1 MGKIAQSTTKYL
13 IEADFIAEG
22 LVEKPDVIGAVFGQ
36 TEGLLGQDLDLR
48 ELQKSGRIGR
58 IDVEL
63 REKDGKT
70 EGTIY
75 IPSSLDSSETALI
88 AAAIETIER
97 IGPCEAKITLR
108 DVKDIRE
115 VKREYVVDRAKE
127 ILQKLMKEQPDAD
140 ALAEAIK
147 GSVRTS
153 EIIEHNGI
161 ECGPDAVNAEEVILV
176 EGRAD
181 VINLLKAG
189 IKNVAAIGGTASTR
203 KLEEFTRNKKV
214 TAFLDGDRGGDLVL
228 KKLSRFVKVDYVAR
242 APDGKEVEELA
253 DKEIFI
259 CLKQKLPF
267 VEAIKKKYSIKKPR
281 KHETMEEHQ
290 EYKENKEFLT
300 PERKQKIIDILDK
313 MVGTRAAYV
322 FNEKM
327 KMVDKLPLTQF
338 TAENKSLENAKIVL
352 IDGTITKEIAEEAN
366 KAGVEYL
373 IASSAEKKFTME
385 KTKILTSEDLTN
397 NF

>member
-1 MGKIAQSTTKYL
+1 L
-13 IEADFIAEG
+13 IEADFVAEG

-63 REKDGKT
+63 REKEGKT

-88 AAAIETIER
+88 AAAVETIER

-140 ALAEAIK
+140 ALAETIK
-147 GSVRTS
+147 GSVRSS
-153 EIIEHNGI
+153 EVIEYNGI
-161 ECGPDAVNAEEVILV
+161 ECGPDAVNADEIILV

-189 IKNVAAIGGTASTR
+189 IKNVAAIGGTSGAKNLT
-203 KLEEFTRNKKV
+203 EFTKNKKV
-214 TAFLDGDRGGDLVL
+214 IAFLDGDRGGDLVL
-228 KKLSRFVKVDYVAR
+228 KKLSRFVKVDFVAR
-242 APDGKEVEELA
+242 APEGKEVEELA

-259 CLKQKLPF
+259 ALKQKLPF
-267 VEAIKKKYSIKKPR
+267 IEAIKRRRQKKGFLPK
-281 KHETMEEHQ
+281 EELQ
-290 EYKENKEFLT
+290 EAPEGEFLK
-300 PERKQKIIDILDK
+300 PQIKQKMLDILDK

-327 KMVDKLPLTQF
+327 RMIEKLPLTQF
-338 TAENKSLENAKIVL
+338 TEDNKALKGAKIVL
-352 IDGTITKEIAEEAN
+352 IDGSITKEIAEAAD

-373 IASSAEKKFTME
+373 VASSAEKKFTTE
-385 KTKILTSEDLTN
+385 RTKILTSEDLTN
-397 NF
+397 NS

>member
-13 IEADFIAEG
+13 IEADFVAEG

-63 REKDGKT
+63 REKEGKT

-88 AAAIETIER
+88 AAAVETIER

-140 ALAEAIK
+140 ALAETIK
-147 GSVRTS
+147 GSVRSS
-153 EIIEHNGI
+153 EVIEYNGI
-161 ECGPDAVNAEEVILV
+161 ECGPDAVNADEIILV

-189 IKNVAAIGGTASTR
+189 IKNVAAIGGTSGAKNLT
-203 KLEEFTRNKKV
+203 EFTKNKKV
-214 TAFLDGDRGGDLVL
+214 IAFLDGDRGGDLVL
-228 KKLSRFVKVDYVAR
+228 KKLSRFVKVDFVAR
-242 APDGKEVEELA
+242 APEGKEVEELA

-259 CLKQKLPF
+259 ALKQKLPF
-267 VEAIKKKYSIKKPR
+267 IEAIKRRRQKKGFLPK
-281 KHETMEEHQ
+281 EELQ
-290 EYKENKEFLT
+290 EAPEGEFLK
-300 PERKQKIIDILDK
+300 PQIKQKMLDILDK

-327 KMVDKLPLTQF
+327 RMIEKLPLTQF
-338 TAENKSLENAKIVL
+338 TEDNKALKGTKIVL
-352 IDGTITKEIAEEAN
+352 IDGSITKEIAEAAD

-373 IASSAEKKFTME
+373 VASSAEKKFTTE
-385 KTKILTSEDLTN
+385 RTKILTSEDLTN
-397 NF
+397 NS

>member
-13 IEADFIAEG
+13 IEANFIAEG
-22 LVEKPDVIGAVFGQ
+22 VVEKPDVIGAVFGQ
-36 TEGLLGQDLDLR
+36 TEGLLGLDLDLR

-63 REKDGKT
+63 REREGKT

-88 AAAIETIER
+88 AAAVETIER
-97 IGPCEAKITLR
+97 IGPCEAKITLK

-115 VKREYVVDRAKE
+115 IKREYIIDRAKE

-147 GSVRTS
+147 GSVRSS
-153 EIIEHNGI
+153 EVIEYNGI

-189 IKNVAAIGGTASTR
+189 IKNVASIGGTSTS
-203 KLEEFTRNKKV
+203 KNLAEFVRGKKV
-214 TAFLDGDRGGDLVL
+214 IAFLDGDRGGELVL
-228 KKLSRFVKVDYVAR
+228 KKLSRFVKVDFVAR
-242 APDGKEVEELA
+242 APEGKEVEELT
-253 DKEIFI
+253 DKEIFLA
-259 CLKQKLPF
+259 LKQKRPF
-267 VEAIKKKYSIKKPR
+267 NEAIKKR
-281 KHETMEEHQ
+281 GHR
-290 EYKENKEFLT
+290 KEFL
-300 PERKQKIIDILDK
+300 PKEEKDFLSPQIRQKTLDILDK

-327 KMVDKLPLTQF
+327 RMVDKLPLTQF
-338 TAENKSLENAKIVL
+338 SENAKPLQGAKIVL
-352 IDGTITKEIAEEAN
+352 VDGAITKEIAEAAD

-373 IASSAEKKFTME
+373 IASSAEKKFTTE
-385 KTKILTSEDLTN
+385 KTKILTSEDLAN
-397 NF
+397 DL

>member
-1 MGKIAQSTTKYL
+1 M
-13 IEADFIAEG
+13 
-22 LVEKPDVIGAVFGQ
+22 EKPDVIGAVFGQ

-63 REKDGKT
+63 KEKDGKT

-140 ALAEAIK
+140 VLAETIK
-147 GSVRTS
+147 GSVRSS
-153 EIIEHNGI
+153 EIIEYNGI

-181 VINLLKAG
+181 VANLLKAG
-189 IKNVAAIGGTASTR
+189 IKNVAAIGGTAGSR
-203 KLEEFTRNKKV
+203 NLAEFTKNKKV

-228 KKLSRFVKVDYVAR
+228 KKLSRIVKIDFVAR

-259 CLKQKLPF
+259 AIRQKLPF
-267 VEAIKKKYSIKKPR
+267 VEAIKKKYGRKIQRQQPVIEEPKEMMTQEKK
-281 KHETMEEHQ
+281 K
-290 EYKENKEFLT
+290 KVL
-300 PERKQKIIDILDK
+300 DILDK
-313 MVGTRAAYV
+313 MVGTRAVYV
-322 FNEKM
+322 YNEKM
-327 KMVDKLPLTQF
+327 KMVAKLPITQF
-338 TAENKSLENAKIVL
+338 NEDNDSIKNAKIVL
-352 IDGTITKEIAEEAN
+352 VDGTITKEIAEAAD

-373 IASSAEKKFTME
+373 IASTAEKKFTTE
-385 KTKILTSEDLTN
+385 KTKILTAEDLSN
-397 NF
+397 NA